1 MRYPAWVREAI
12 ATQPGWVEANLTRN
26 PRWIN
31 EQLKRMSAHGDL
43 FA

>member
-12 ATQPGWVEANLTRN
+12 ATHPGWIEANLTRN

-31 EQLKRMSAHGDL
+31 EQLKRMSADGDL